1 MRSKVGLP
9 ACALGSVV
17 DPRRAS
23 DAAGGR
29 RLSGQHHSVI
39 SRTSPSRCPSRTR
52 RDGGHRAPA
61 TDLTR
66 RPVGVW
72 RRLLAVGAAAAVAVA
87 LWVVVLVGFPSFP
100 GGGAHLPALGPSS
113 PRPSPSALASPGP
126 QPGGQASKPQAQ
138 GPPGSARLTSAGNG
152 GDEVEDEPPDV
163 EDEPPTSSSGGTG
176 APTPGPRVG

>member
-113 PRPSPSALASPGP
+113 PRPSPSALASPRP
-126 QPGGQASKPQAQ
+126 SPGDASNPTA
-138 GPPGSARLTSAGNG
+138 PAAPGSARRTA
-152 GDEVEDEPPDV
+152 
-163 EDEPPTSSSGGTG
+163 
-176 APTPGPRVG
+176 R